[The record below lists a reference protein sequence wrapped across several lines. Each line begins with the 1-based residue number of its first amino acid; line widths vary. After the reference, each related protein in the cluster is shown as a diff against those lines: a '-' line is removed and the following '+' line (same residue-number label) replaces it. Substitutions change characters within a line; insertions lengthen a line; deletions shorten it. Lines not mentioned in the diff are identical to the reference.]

1 VGLKLPLNF
10 ALVNSQFI
18 IFTTTMSKLN
28 PIKKS
33 KKKKEK
39 DNLNSVMPPY
49 TTQEMFCGRK
59 LLDVKGYL
67 SE

>member
-1 VGLKLPLNF
+1 
-10 ALVNSQFI
+10 
-18 IFTTTMSKLN
+18 MSKLN